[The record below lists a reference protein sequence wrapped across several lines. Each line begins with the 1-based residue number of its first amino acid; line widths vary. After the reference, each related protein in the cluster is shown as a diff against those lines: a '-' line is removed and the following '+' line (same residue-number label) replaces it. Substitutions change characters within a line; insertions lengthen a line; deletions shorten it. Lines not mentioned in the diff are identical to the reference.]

1 MYVGWHSILTLK
13 TTVTR
18 LNKMANINGNIY
30 LKPCGGSEKWL
41 IIKWIECGTYLPR
54 SEPNLE
60 GGGCDIVNKPY
71 DLYFG
76 PHGHIGVC
84 CLSKC
89 SYQVIMF
96 GGPLGDASS
105 IGVLR
110 SVYKARGCRTSGL
123 GKKQVSLSHKRIKA
137 TQQDLSN
144 HILLYKTNGIDYGPH
159 SSVPFTGQI
168 ISSVH

>member
-1 MYVGWHSILTLK
+1 MFS
-13 TTVTR
+13 
-18 LNKMANINGNIY
+18 
-30 LKPCGGSEKWL
+30 
-41 IIKWIECGTYLPR
+41 
-54 SEPNLE
+54 
-60 GGGCDIVNKPY
+60 CDIVTKSY

-76 PHGHIGVC
+76 PRGHIGVC

-123 GKKQVSLSHKRIKA
+123 GKKQVSLSHKRAKA
-137 TQQDLSN
+137 TQQDLRN
-144 HILLYKTNGIDYGPH
+144 HIRLCRTNGMGYVPH
-159 SSVPFTGQI
+159 S
-168 ISSVH
+168 